1 MHEHLSSLIPAT
13 EENRRRF
20 LVTKLAAGFA
30 MAVCPIT
37 AETITTDTNG
47 LDAGEMKI
55 PTADGGEMPGY
66 RAMPS
71 KGKSFP
77 VVLVV
82 EEIFGV
88 HEHIKDLCRRLAKS
102 GYLAIAPELFA
113 RQGDVSKI
121 ENIQEIVSK
130 VVSKVAD
137 SQVMSDLDSTVTW
150 AEKTG
155 KGDTKRLAITGFC
168 WGGRVVWLYAAHSTK
183 LKAGAAWYGQIIGQV
198 NEFRPKTVLE
208 LAPELKAVVL
218 GLYGGK
224 DTGIPVDQVEKMRE
238 ALKAAHKDSEI
249 IIYPEAPHGFN
260 ADYRPSYREPD
271 AKDAW
276 AHMLAWFKQH
286 GAA

>member
-1 MHEHLSSLIPAT
+1 
-13 EENRRRF
+13 
-20 LVTKLAAGFA
+20 V
-30 MAVCPIT
+30 
-37 AETITTDTNG
+37 
-47 LDAGEMKI
+47 KI
-55 PTADGGEMPGY
+55 PTPDGGEMPGY

-88 HEHIKDLCRRLAKS
+88 HKHIKDLCRRLAKS

-137 SQVMSDLDSTVTW
+137 SQVMSDLDATVAW

-155 KGDTKRLAITGFC
+155 KGDTKRLAINGFC

-183 LKAGAAWYGQIIGQV
+183 LKAGVAWYGQLICPV
-198 NEFRPKTVLE
+198 NELRLKTMLE
-208 LAPELKAVVL
+208 LAPEIKAAVL
-218 GLYGGK
+218 G
-224 DTGIPVDQVEKMRE
+224 
-238 ALKAAHKDSEI
+238 
-249 IIYPEAPHGFN
+249 
-260 ADYRPSYREPD
+260 
-271 AKDAW
+271 
-276 AHMLAWFKQH
+276 
-286 GAA
+286 